1 MAEDEEVT
9 CARNTAGTRH
19 SSARAQ
25 RKSLR
30 GTPRLPPSLPDFP
43 GPARLLSCCA
53 CVHTC
58 THVHTRVRGGGGVG
72 EQSCSSRSDCRQDPG
87 EGSGTWKAPSGRC
100 TEPPSLPQRTLTQL
114 DPWNSEA
121 GPRPGGALSYRTRP
135 APLLTQSH
143 ELTSDSPAGLSGA
156 GNVISSPPEPNGC
169 RQRRGRTVPVSAL
182 CLLRGRQ

>member
-1 MAEDEEVT
+1 MCPEHS
-9 CARNTAGTRH
+9 RH
-19 SSARAQ
+19 STQLSTCSTQELARHTATS
-25 RKSLR
+25 SLP
-30 GTPRLPPSLPDFP
+30 PRLPRPCTTAFVL
-43 GPARLLSCCA
+43 
-53 CVHTC
+53 CVRA
-58 THVHTRVRGGGGVG
+58 HVHTRVRGGGGVG

-156 GNVISSPPEPNGC
+156 GNVISSPPEPNSC